1 MGTRNLTM
9 VIDKKGELKIAQ
21 YGQWNGYPSVNGV
34 KILEFAKDKTSLN
47 TLELVLDKVKFFNT
61 ENADEN
67 IKAFIEEYSKREPY
81 YNYDTDEEQKDT
93 RTEQD
98 MFWFENFISRD
109 IGADILKNIIKLYTE
124 KDFNNLP
131 KEFNNNIYLKDD
143 SDFGKDSLMCEY
155 AYCINLQTNKL
166 ECFQGFNRDKSKEHE
181 RFTTNQEEVD
191 KRFDYTN
198 ERYYGIALIKEY
210 DLDNLPTKEDFIS
223 ELESFEEEEIE

>member
-21 YGQWNGYPSVNGV
+21 YGQWDGYPSGV
-34 KILEFAKDKTSLN
+34 GASVLEFAKDKTSLN

-67 IKAFIEEYSKREPY
+67 IKAFIEEYSKREPN
-81 YNYDTDEEQKDT
+81 YNYETNERQEDT
-93 RTEQD
+93 RTEQNL
-98 MFWFENFISRD
+98 FWFTNFISRD
-109 IGADILKNIIKLYTE
+109 IGAYILRNIVKLYTK

-131 KEFNNNIYLKDD
+131 KEFNNNIYLKD
-143 SDFGKDSLMCEY
+143 SSNFGKDSLMCEW

-166 ECFQGFNRDKSKEHE
+166 ECFQGFNQDKSKEHE

-210 DLDNLPTKEDFIS
+210 DLDNLPTEEEFVA
-223 ELESFEEEEIE
+223 ELENFEKEAE